1 MDSTV
6 FVECCVVT
14 GHRWFILRR
23 ESAVP
28 AERLVADGAG
38 FAMQFG
44 REESARAWAKARGPV
59 SDRPAREVDLDAV
72 LRVCHQLRTGPTGA
86 VPFEPAVLWEAW
98 DFLGRVGALEER
110 PVDTHGEL
118 DVINAKLGFAMALRE
133 RPELR
138 SSTAAPTLSE
148 GELRHLASLLR
159 EGTLALVPRLSPTGG
174 LPD

>member
-1 MDSTV
+1 MTTLY
-6 FVECCVVT
+6 VECCVFT
-14 GHRWFILRR
+14 GRRWFVLRR
-23 ESAVP
+23 DSELP

-38 FAMQFG
+38 FAMQWG

-59 SDRPAREVDLDAV
+59 SDRPTREVDLDAV
-72 LRVCHQLRTGPTGA
+72 LGVCHKLRTGPTGA

-98 DFLGRVGALEER
+98 DFLGRVGALEEQ

-118 DVINAKLGFAMALRE
+118 DVINAKLSFAMALRE

-148 GELRHLASLLR
+148 GELRHLASLLSD
-159 EGTLALVPRLSPTGG
+159 GTLALARRLSPTGG